1 MVNNKILELIEEGL
15 MAYYVSLNYS
25 KDSVIA
31 VAEDSVIYG
40 VEEMKYTRLAKQI
53 LFRAKLESRK
63 TLHAKILS
71 ISKES
76 GKLEL
81 LDKEMEGRVFPIF
94 KRHVEE
100 YGLAANYRNFDSMT
114 EVEMKELLKHL
125 NFTALLDDILS
136 TLEDE

>member
-1 MVNNKILELIEEGL
+1 
-15 MAYYVSLNYS
+15 
-25 KDSVIA
+25 
-31 VAEDSVIYG
+31 
-40 VEEMKYTRLAKQI
+40 
-53 LFRAKLESRK
+53 
-63 TLHAKILS
+63 
-71 ISKES
+71 
-76 GKLEL
+76 
-81 LDKEMEGRVFPIF
+81 MEGRVFPIF